1 MDGTTSCGRQHG
13 GTGNQSIK
21 QWMGKN
27 GCELNGHAILIL
39 KREVPTIAGGAICS
53 ARISIGSTSGSVR
66 KPSATAQAAEIVS
79 V

>member
-39 KREVPTIAGGAICS
+39 KREVPTIAGG
-53 ARISIGSTSGSVR
+53 VR